1 MRVIELI
8 AKLREFPPLAEVAI
22 HYVDGEYGYEFDND
36 VKSVWLK
43 TTDGSAPDLVIISED
58 TEP

>member
-8 AKLREFPPLAEVAI
+8 EKLQTMPRLAEVAI
-22 HYVDGEYGYEFDND
+22 RYIDPEYGYEFDND

-43 TTDGSAPDLVIISED
+43 TMPGGNPDLVLISED
-58 TEP
+58 YEP